1 MKTVHIAAT
10 AATFLLACQT
20 AALAHITLEQREA
33 KAGSS
38 YKAVLRVPH
47 GCDGSATTSV
57 RVQIPDGLYSVKPMP
72 KPGWTLTTLKGAY
85 AKTYSD
91 HGRKVSEGVKEI
103 TWSGGKLPDDNYDE
117 FIFTGSLAPDLKDG
131 AALYFPTVQDC
142 EKGSAQWVDIP
153 SAGSTGGL
161 KTPAPMIRVAASGNA
176 GNTMAQTTD
185 YTIGKIK
192 VSTPWV
198 RATPKGAPVGGG
210 YLKITNTG
218 TEPDRLIGGTFPL
231 AGKVEV
237 HEMSMD
243 NGMMKMRQLPNGLE
257 IAPGA
262 TVELKPGGYHI
273 MFQHLKE
280 PIVQGKLI
288 RGTLIFE
295 KAGTLTLDWA
305 VSPIGASSAPAA
317 AKSGMGDMDMGG
329 MNMDGHAGHQH

>member
-1 MKTVHIAAT
+1 MKTVHIAAS
-10 AATFLLACQT
+10 AATLLLACQT

-33 KAGSS
+33 KAGSG

-47 GCDGSATTSV
+47 GCGGSATTSI
-57 RVQIPDGLYSVKPMP
+57 RVQIPEGLFSVKPMP

-85 AKTYSD
+85 GKTYSE
-91 HGRKVSEGVKEI
+91 HGSRITEGVKEI

-117 FIFTGSLAPDLKDG
+117 FILAGSLAPDLKDG
-131 AALYFPTVQDC
+131 TTLSFPTVQEC
-142 EKGSAQWVDIP
+142 EKGSAQW
-153 SAGSTGGL
+153 
-161 KTPAPMIRVAASGNA
+161 APVLRVAATA
-176 GNTMAQTTD
+176 MAQSTD

-231 AGKVEV
+231 SGKVEL

-243 NGMMKMRQLPNGLE
+243 NGVMRMRQLPNGLE

-262 TVELKPGGYHI
+262 TVELKPAGYHI
-273 MFQHLKE
+273 MFQQLKE
-280 PIVQGKLI
+280 PIVQGKPI
-288 RGTLIFE
+288 HGTLVFE

>member
-1 MKTVHIAAT
+1 MKSVHIAAA

-33 KAGSS
+33 KAGSG

-47 GCDGSATTSV
+47 GCEGSATTSIRV
-57 RVQIPDGLYSVKPMP
+57 RIPEGLYSVKPMP
-72 KPGWTLTTLKGAY
+72 KAGWTLTTLKGAY

-91 HGRKVSEGVKEI
+91 HGSKVSEGVKEI
-103 TWSGGKLPDDNYDE
+103 TWSGGKLLDENYDE
-117 FIFTGSLAPDLKDG
+117 FSFVGSLAPDLKDG
-131 AALYFPTVQDC
+131 TAMYFPTVQEC
-142 EKGSAQWVDIP
+142 EKGSTQWVDIP
-153 SAGSTGGL
+153 AAGSTGGL
-161 KTPAPMIRVAASGNA
+161 KAPAPMIRVAASA
-176 GNTMAQTTD
+176 NTQNMMAQSPQD

-192 VSTPWV
+192 VSTPWT

-218 TEPDRLIGGTFPL
+218 TEPDRLIGGTFPIS
-231 AGKVEV
+231 AKVEV

-243 NGMMKMRQLPNGLE
+243 NGMMKMRQLTNGLE

-273 MFQHLKE
+273 MFQQLKE
-280 PIVQGKLI
+280 PIVQGKPI
-288 RGTLIFE
+288 RGTLVFE

-305 VSPIGASSAPAA
+305 VSPIGAPGAPAA
-317 AKSGMGDMDMGG
+317 ATGDMDGMSG
-329 MNMDGHAGHQH
+329 MNMDEHAGHQH